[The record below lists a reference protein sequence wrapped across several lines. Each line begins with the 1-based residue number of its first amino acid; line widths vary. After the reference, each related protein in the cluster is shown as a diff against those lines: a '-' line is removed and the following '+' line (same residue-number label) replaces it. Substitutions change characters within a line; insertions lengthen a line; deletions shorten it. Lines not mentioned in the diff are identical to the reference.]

1 MPAKQLPNREILSL
15 FKRELWKDQRL
26 LEMVTIDSNECLKR
40 SYETENL
47 AETEVQLFQFLE
59 DRLKTASIPHVIS
72 RIGNMV
78 VFPYI
83 RGIRVF
89 NLFVELDKLDPP
101 LSELGQDLKI
111 EILARCERNQID
123 IQNALID
130 YPNFSQSQIYPA
142 GKKILSMARLLAEV
156 LGIIVNY
163 DEINKELDLI
173 DEMWQSYAWVPFR
186 DATTK
191 NMVLASPDLWLGG
204 FNGEESRRKYL
215 VDTLL
220 TGTYDKWFNAPIVD
234 FDFSSCNEKSTPEDD
249 VISLKF
255 HERTWSGLP
264 SNPLELRWV
273 GTEDPT
279 RAALTF
285 LVRYY
290 RFGGRKAAYRLLH
303 PWGHRIR
310 FRHDDDTFYFQ
321 RLPGII
327 TRLWP
332 DSQKK
337 IPAMLEFT
345 STAARLLANWRPD
358 IDYFIAEG
366 LAEKRRYYVD
376 MYPE

>member
-1 MPAKQLPNREILSL
+1 MPAKQSPNHEILIL

-26 LEMVTIDSNECLKR
+26 LEMITIEDKECLKR

-47 AETEVQLFQFLE
+47 AKTEVELFHYLE
-59 DRLKTASIPHVIS
+59 NRLKIAQIPHVIS
-72 RIGNMV
+72 REGNVV

-101 LSELGQDLKI
+101 LSELGQDLK
-111 EILARCERNQID
+111 LGLLNRCERNQID

-130 YPNFSQSQIYPA
+130 YPHFSQSQIYPA

-163 DEINKELDLI
+163 DEIDKELDLI
-173 DEMWQSYAWVPFR
+173 DNMWQSYAWVPFR

-191 NMVLASPDLWLGG
+191 NMVLASSELWLGA

-215 VDTLL
+215 VETL
-220 TGTYDKWFNAPIVD
+220 TTRGYENWFNAPVID

-264 SNPLELRWV
+264 SNPNELRWTGPENPV
-273 GTEDPT
+273 

-310 FRHDDDTFYFQ
+310 FRHDDDSFYFQ

-332 DSQKK
+332 ESIKE
-337 IPAMLEFT
+337 IPALLEFT
-345 STAARLLANWRPD
+345 STATRLLANWRPD